1 MSRTRWRLAVLLL
14 LCFLSLGAAVKLRQS
29 IQRWTEGAQ
38 PGLSAAQVEDR
49 SELAALWRKGAV
61 KPVSTRPQVFE
72 YVGIGALAFSHDSKH
87 LAITGR
93 WRNLS
98 IWNTADWSLAKS
110 LELEGMVQCLAFSF
124 DDRFLYAGGS
134 DDRDTLHCRFDWRA
148 GKLDKAYEGHEHGVR
163 QLVLS
168 PDGRTMISFGY
179 MDRTVHIWDVETAKI
194 RRSLKLRGDGIAYA
208 PKRDLLV
215 LLRGRERGGAI
226 VHLGENAAKQIPLS
240 GAFSDAVFSADEK
253 FLFTFGS
260 ALEIRSTDDPAR
272 VLDAKDFPEAHGRGL
287 LAVAPDGKQIAIAC
301 VDQRIA
307 MATLPGLKP
316 VKKLSPLINPLPDY
330 DSVPVMAYSPNG
342 QWLVAAE
349 NTRSTP
355 RFYRVATGEEALPFE
370 GHGDYVIDMRFA
382 TDGRTLRSVGRDNS
396 VCTWDAATMKMLRR
410 YSVPG
415 GRWIA
420 SIRPSD
426 GRYAM

>member
-1 MSRTRWRLAVLLL
+1 MKHISSVPKATRVVRAIRPDSANCIDRPAGGTMFSGDVVLLRRPEVRTSESP
-14 LCFLSLGAAVKLRQS
+14 FLEDKSLEFDVYLWGCSSRRFLRTACAKEQDNVAHAWAAGGPSAVVLSESWGGRETAAIDPAVDGGRQ
-29 IQRWTEGAQ
+29 A
-38 PGLSAAQVEDR
+38 GLSAAQVEDR

-110 LELEGMVQCLAFSF
+110 LELEGMVQCLAFSS

-272 VLDAKDFPEAHGRGL
+272 VLDAKDFPERMVVGCSPLPPTENRLPL
-287 LAVAPDGKQIAIAC
+287 LA
-301 VDQRIA
+301 
-307 MATLPGLKP
+307 
-316 VKKLSPLINPLPDY
+316 
-330 DSVPVMAYSPNG
+330 
-342 QWLVAAE
+342 
-349 NTRSTP
+349 STSGS
-355 RFYRVATGEEALPFE
+355 R
-370 GHGDYVIDMRFA
+370 
-382 TDGRTLRSVGRDNS
+382 
-396 VCTWDAATMKMLRR
+396 WRR
-410 YSVPG
+410 CLT
-415 GRWIA
+415 
-420 SIRPSD
+420 
-426 GRYAM
+426 